1 MQQQHLSAGKNPDKN
16 KYVHREAIPFSKH
29 KESEQKQTDKEDYFF
44 IVPDVLSRGSE
55 AQRS

>member
-1 MQQQHLSAGKNPDKN
+1 MQQQHLSLAKNPDKI
-16 KYVHREAIPFSKH
+16 KYVHRDTIPFSEH
-29 KESEQKQTDKEDYFF
+29 EEPAQKKTDKNNYF